1 MNELPPLL
9 FDGPRNAAATF
20 AFAHG
25 AGVGMESDF
34 MNHIAQGL
42 AKGGVRVARFEFP
55 YMQKCRADGKRRPPD
70 RAPILLETWRT
81 VIGELSNSNLYI
93 GGKSMGGR
101 LASMIAAE
109 IEAEA
114 SPINGILCLGYPF
127 HPPGKPEKL
136 RTEHLANLKTPS
148 LILQGTRDPFGTQ
161 EEVPGYTLS
170 KKITLHWMVDGE
182 HSFKPRKKS
191 GRSLEQNWDEAIVA
205 MVEFM
210 SH

>member
-1 MNELPPLL
+1 MSELPPLL
-9 FDGPRNAAATF
+9 FDGPRNATDTF

-25 AGVGMESDF
+25 AGVGMENDF
-34 MNHIAQGL
+34 MNHFAQGL
-42 AKGGVRVARFEFP
+42 ANRGIRVARFEFP
-55 YMQKCRADGKRRPPD
+55 YMQKSRADGKRRPPD

-81 VIGELSNSNLYI
+81 IIDELSGNNLYI

-101 LASMIAAE
+101 LASMIAVE
-109 IEAEA
+109 LETEAT
-114 SPINGILCLGYPF
+114 PIKGVLCLGYPF

-136 RTEHLANLKTPS
+136 RTEHLASLKTPS

-161 EEVPGYTLS
+161 EEVSGYTLS
-170 KKITLHWMVDGE
+170 KDIKLHWLSDGE

-191 GRSLEQNWDEAIVA
+191 GRTMDQNWDQAIKTMA
-205 MVEFM
+205 DFM